1 MEDRL
6 FYCLSKLMALMEY
19 IENVISAPLYIGST
33 RHDFHEL
40 LFSHEPKGII
50 TYDDLLSIAGGYRW
64 AIS

>member
-1 MEDRL
+1 
-6 FYCLSKLMALMEY
+6 MEY